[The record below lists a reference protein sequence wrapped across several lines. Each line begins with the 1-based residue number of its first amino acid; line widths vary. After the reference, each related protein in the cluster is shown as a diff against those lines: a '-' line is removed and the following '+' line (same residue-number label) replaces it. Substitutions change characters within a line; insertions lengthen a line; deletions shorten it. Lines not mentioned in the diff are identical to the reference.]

1 MQNITWELRG
11 RNAMGY
17 RMYSAEIDGKEYNV
31 ACADKG
37 TIIEGADEPLDHDET
52 PDEVVESIG
61 IENL

>member
-1 MQNITWELRG
+1 
-11 RNAMGY
+11 MGY